1 MAEPGSSGEEGLVC
15 IEVKNCSAK
24 PATDDNSSAMDGNT
38 ENDPVE
44 DHECRELERLVK
56 AVNEMLRATDDDI
69 SVENELLELC

>member
-1 MAEPGSSGEEGLVC
+1 MAEPGNSGEEGLVC
-15 IEVKNCSAK
+15 IEVKNCFAK

-56 AVNEMLRATDDDI
+56 AVKEMLRATDDDI
-69 SVENELLELC
+69 SVEKELLELC